1 MCYKFIPNEL
11 YCILN
16 SAFSILINLTI
27 IDHDLSGKTMGNS
40 IIKCITACLKFM
52 YRKKECL
59 KFTERKLLCVSLLQS
74 RFDNR
79 YNVFYRSLNKCI
91 ENKFQRA
98 QNKIVMFI
106 TGIDCR
112 TQELVELYL
121 FHILR
126 MLNF

>member
-40 IIKCITACLKFM
+40 IIKRITASLKFM

-59 KFTERKLLCVSLLQS
+59 KFTERKLLCV
-74 RFDNR
+74 FCC
-79 YNVFYRSLNKCI
+79 YNLGLIIDIMYTI
-91 ENKFQRA
+91 E
-98 QNKIVMFI
+98 V
-106 TGIDCR
+106 
-112 TQELVELYL
+112 
-121 FHILR
+121 
-126 MLNF
+126 